1 MSIFSG
7 IKNRIFGR
15 RNEDIGDIR
24 SHVIGEPNYGEEPM
38 APIPSGEMPTRAEM
52 PDFPGRFEREPLAF
66 ETPLEKAPAE
76 KGGDYEIIDRLGL
89 MEAQLSA
96 IRSQTETINERL
108 KNIEMRLGRR
118 Y

>member
-1 MSIFSG
+1 MG
-7 IKNRIFGR
+7 IFGGIR
-15 RNEDIGDIR
+15 NKFLGRKNEDIGDIR
-24 SHVIGEPNYGEEPM
+24 SHVIGESFPEEAPM
-38 APIPSGEMPTRAEM
+38 APMPPEGEAPGM
-52 PDFPGRFEREPLAF
+52 PDFPDKFEREPIAF
-66 ETPLEKAPAE
+66 ETSLDKEPAAE
-76 KGGDYEIIDRLGL
+76 KGGDYEMMERLSL